1 MCVLY
6 YSVFLQDFVSIHSF
20 ARVLLFS
27 YWSHFQTKKKHTH
40 TTATKNPNNPA
51 RPGWSTPTTGAFGQG
66 KHHDVVIIS
75 LLFTTI
81 ITYHSQITYV
91 KYIEWEREWTN
102 WGVYLVHAISI
113 VDFAK
118 MYIALSPMENK
129 IVILSHSLLFCV
141 RIKGIYNCV
150 FKKMH
155 SSWSHVLD
163 YSR

>member
-27 YWSHFQTKKKHTH
+27 YWSHFQTQKKHTH

-102 WGVYLVHAISI
+102 WGVYLV
-113 VDFAK
+113 
-118 MYIALSPMENK
+118 ENK